1 MRPSARLAW
10 WGTAWLEGRIGPDDF
25 LDGLLDD
32 LDGGRDLAHLVVE
45 VVADGSGVPILLEL
59 ADARRQ
65 GATAVAAAFPVPGDP
80 GGLRG
85 PAELTGAAIEAG
97 ETALLLGA
105 DRALVPRAVGP
116 VVEWDRLPA
125 ARRPPPD
132 LAAAD
137 RGLRSAVLE
146 AARALAALDV
156 ASWRP
161 EVADE
166 LIDLR
171 AGVALSAPPGTP
183 AVCVD
188 LAARALHLLA
198 VTDLALA
205 DDGGAVSV
213 GEAERRR
220 AAIDPLA
227 QAARQALTAA
237 CSPDGWPPP
246 RQEPEGR

>member
-1 MRPSARLAW
+1 MTSLPAAARLAW
-10 WGTAWLEGRIGPDDF
+10 WGTAWLTGHVGPDDF
-25 LDGLLDD
+25 LDGLLDGTD
-32 LDGGRDLAHLVVE
+32 LTHLVVDE
-45 VVADGSGVPILLEL
+45 AGGSPVLLEL

-65 GATAVAAAFPVPGDP
+65 GATGVAAAFPVAGDP

-85 PAELTGAAIEAG
+85 PAELTGAAVDAG
-97 ETALLLGA
+97 EVALLLGA
-105 DRALVPRAVGP
+105 GLALVPRAVGP
-116 VVEWDRLPA
+116 VVEWDRHPA

-137 RGLRSAVLE
+137 RGLRSAVLL
-146 AARALAALDV
+146 AAEALADLDV

-171 AGVALSAPPGTP
+171 AGVPLAAPAGTP
-183 AVCVD
+183 GRCVD

-198 VTDLALA
+198 VTDLALE
-205 DDGGAVSV
+205 DDGGALSV
-213 GEAERRR
+213 GEALRRR

-227 QAARQALTAA
+227 RAARDALTAA
-237 CSPDGWPPP
+237 CAPDGWPPA
-246 RQEPEGR
+246 R